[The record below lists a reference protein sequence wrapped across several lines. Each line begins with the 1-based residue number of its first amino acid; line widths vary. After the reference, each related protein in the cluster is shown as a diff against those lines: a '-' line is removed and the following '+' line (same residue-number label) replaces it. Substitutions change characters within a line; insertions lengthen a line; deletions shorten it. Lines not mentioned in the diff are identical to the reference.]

1 MAEAISSAAIHL
13 HFHGDLWHIR
23 SYLWE
28 SQGGAKRWVQFIA
41 AERPSGLTG
50 CALNRGLCFTHCC
63 SGEHPPCRSV
73 PYLLKGSERRG
84 NFPVGFRNYRINGEP
99 KSLGADFYN
108 YKSHSGRSI
117 IIWQAPALN
126 PPIAQAAGCAAFS
139 LLLLLFSCCAVAF
152 LSLCIMYIPHLRDLC
167 LLISALYA
175 LEDVLM
181 CCSLAGCWDSLGS
194 ILKLGA
200 SSAKYCICAI
210 SGPKLFCIIASVW
223 IVRNSLCLW
232 ITLAH
237 SWHLVFTPD

>member
-41 AERPSGLTG
+41 AERPSGLTD

-73 PYLLKGSERRG
+73 PYLLEGSERRG
-84 NFPVGFRNYRINGEP
+84 NFPAGFRNYRINGEP

-139 LLLLLFSCCAVAF
+139 LLLFSCCAVAF
-152 LSLCIMYIPHLRDLC
+152 LSLCIMYIPHLRDLSADFC
-167 LLISALYA
+167 SVCPRGCFNVLQSCRLLGLFGEHPQTRGLLCQILY
-175 LEDVLM
+175 
-181 CCSLAGCWDSLGS
+181 
-194 ILKLGA
+194 
-200 SSAKYCICAI
+200 
-210 SGPKLFCIIASVW
+210 
-223 IVRNSLCLW
+223 LCNKW
-232 ITLAH
+232 
-237 SWHLVFTPD
+237 S